1 MLDKLKLLMGLDDSL
16 DELLMTLISLCKEEA
31 YIYCNLPE
39 YDSKLDYIVI
49 QMVIERYNRLGS
61 EGAESQ
67 STDGVS
73 TSYTNAAP
81 EKELKEI
88 VRAHVSQTTT
98 YNDIQYGYVDQMIL
112 HCCTNIKL
120 DTSTYA
126 RYIFADKY
134 FKVMRQVKQG
144 NEYFSVL
151 LEVNE

>member
-1 MLDKLKLLMGLDDSL
+1 MIKRD
-16 DELLMTLISLCKEEA
+16 T
-31 YIYCNLPE
+31 
-39 YDSKLDYIVI
+39 I
-49 QMVIERYNRLGS
+49 QRCILTPVQDNQG
-61 EGAESQ
+61 G
-67 STDGVS
+67 
-73 TSYTNAAP
+73 NAAP